1 MRNVSFQQP
10 VDAKVNPVMHSWVR
24 MIRRHAVKTLI
35 LDVIAG
41 VEDQEHV
48 FLIDVSLEYMD

>member
-1 MRNVSFQQP
+1 MVSFQQP
-10 VDAKVNPVMHSWVR
+10 VDAKVNPVMHSRVR

-48 FLIDVSLEYMD
+48 FLIDVSLKYVD